1 MECRFKIDPYRPVFR
16 GEKWPSIK
24 SEMMDFLKKHL
35 SWVLHM
41 YKTLFTVQ
49 VWPYIKQAKKLAK
62 EQFKLTMEMLIV
74 KFCIV
79 NL

>member
-1 MECRFKIDPYRPVFR
+1 
-16 GEKWPSIK
+16 
-24 SEMMDFLKKHL
+24 MMDFLKKHL

-41 YKTLFTVQ
+41 YKALFTVQ